1 MFNTTSL
8 LKTIAHSRGRSLRV
22 QDIAAAQEKELLKL
36 IKKASHTIFGKKHEF
51 SSIGS
56 VKSFQEKVPSRNYD
70 FLWQNFW
77 KEKFPHLHDASW
89 PGKIPFFAVSSGTS
103 TGTTKYLPL
112 TSEMTKSNRRA
123 GLDILIHHVLNKP
136 NSKLLS
142 GKSLIIGGSTEF
154 VRLSEGV
161 YSGDLSGIAY
171 KTLPLWAKPFA
182 FPPKEI
188 AMLSDW
194 EKKIEGMAKA
204 CLKNKITSLSGVPSW
219 MLIFLDSFSQY
230 APHYD
235 GTIKSIFPD
244 LELIIYGGV
253 NFAPYQEQFMKR
265 LSGLSVDLR
274 EVYPASEGFIAI
286 ADRGVGEGL
295 RLIADNG
302 IFFEFIPLEELSN
315 ENPTRHWIK
324 NIELNQNYAI
334 VLSTNAGLF
343 SYILG
348 DTVKFIDRE
357 RLLITGRTSYSLS
370 AFGEHL
376 ILEEIEA
383 AILYAS
389 KEQGIE
395 VKEYSVGAVYP
406 QSEGELGRHRFY
418 IELEKEF
425 SNSSHGVNTEKFIND
440 IDKILS
446 EKNEDYRAH
455 RAEGFGLSVP
465 EVVFVSQ
472 GKFSEWMKSR
482 GKLGGQHKVPRI
494 ISDTNLFS
502 TLETLRCSN

>member
-1 MFNTTSL
+1 VFNATPILSL
-8 LKTIAHSRGRSLRV
+8 IAQNRARTLKSFDISKV
-22 QDIAAAQEKELLKL
+22 QEQELLKL
-36 IKKASHTIFGKKHEF
+36 VKKTKDTVFGKAHNF
-51 SSIGS
+51 SNINSA
-56 VKSFQEKVPSRNYD
+56 KDFQENVPSRNYD

-77 KEKFPHLHDASW
+77 KEKFPHLINASW
-89 PGKIPFFAVSSGTS
+89 PGEIPFFAVTSGTS
-103 TGTTKYLPL
+103 TGTTKYIPI
-112 TSEMTKSNRRA
+112 TSEMIASNRRA
-123 GLDILIHHVLNKP
+123 GLDILIHHVLNKK

-154 VRLSEGV
+154 VKVAENI

-194 EKKIEGMAKA
+194 EKKIEGMAKV
-204 CLKNKITSLSGVPSW
+204 CLENNVTSISGVPSW
-219 MLIFLDSFSQY
+219 MLIFLDSFSKY
-230 APHYD
+230 SPKYD
-235 GTIKSIFPD
+235 GSIKSVFPN

-253 NFAPYQEQFMKR
+253 NFAPYHEQFKKR

-274 EVYPASEGFIAI
+274 EVYPASEGFIAV

-295 RLIADNG
+295 RLIPDNG
-302 IFFEFIPLEELSN
+302 IFYEFIPVEELTK
-315 ENPTRHWIK
+315 EKPTRHWVK

-334 VLSTNAGLF
+334 VLTTNSGLF
-343 SYILG
+343 SYTLG

-383 AILYAS
+383 AVLHAS
-389 KEQGIE
+389 HAQGVE
-395 VKEYSVGAVYP
+395 VKEYSVGAIFP
-406 QSEGELGRHRFY
+406 QKEGELGRHRFY
-418 IELEKEF
+418 IELEAGF
-425 SNSSHGVNTEKFIND
+425 SANKEKFIKD
-440 IDKILS
+440 LDTVLC
-446 EKNEDYRAH
+446 EKNEDYKAH
-455 RAEGFGLSVP
+455 RAEGFGLSMP
-465 EVVFVSQ
+465 EVVFLSQ

-494 ISDTNLFS
+494 ITDQNIFASLPQN
-502 TLETLRCSN
+502 